1 MTLQHLNSPSLKRK
15 LSNSAFLVS
24 HKTLIKPKRLASN
37 SQVFNARNHL
47 LNNKNNSLASSRV
60 LTIATVEILSPI
72 NPITSLSLNLLT
84 EHLDCIR
91 DLHQRFSKLI
101 KKKGINFSN
110 SIWQKSK
117 KLQKETCLMIAHN
130 SLTTMQQLSILMAKS
145 ANSLQQTQVAA
156 SVLTLILLS
165 SNRQHNR

>member
-1 MTLQHLNSPSLKRK
+1 MTLLHLNSPSLKRK

-37 SQVFNARNHL
+37 LQDFNARNHL

-60 LTIATVEILSPI
+60 LTIATAEILSPT
-72 NPITSLSLNLLT
+72 NPVTSLSLNLLT
-84 EHLDCIR
+84 EHLDYIR
-91 DLHQRFSKLI
+91 DLHQRCSKLI

-110 SIWQKSK
+110 LIWQKRK

-130 SLTTMQQLSILMAKS
+130 SLTTMQRLSILMAKL